1 MTSPYT
7 TFDNSSQGPLADHKA
22 VVGPTYRKGAPRDH
36 QDQGGLP
43 RKTAMTM
50 VFKICQSASRKWRR
64 LDDSHQLAEI
74 IKDVNSRTEKRS
86 LNAPPDP
93 AVTNI

>member
-1 MTSPYT
+1 
-7 TFDNSSQGPLADHKA
+7 
-22 VVGPTYRKGAPRDH
+22 
-36 QDQGGLP
+36 
-43 RKTAMTM
+43 MTM

-86 LNAPPDP
+86 LNAPPEP